1 MFKAL
6 SRRDTR
12 RGRSD
17 NRHVG
22 KCSKGAGCRPSVAS
36 TTHAS
41 SLCAGRRV
49 ERTEIVVLEK
59 TGRLKGYGAPPIG
72 TLRDAGAKAVLVGP
86 ERSLAFEAIASK
98 LTIPAVRRGSVS
110 RTALVNRLRA
120 AGAFPCVVVVAPAGY
135 GKTTLLAQ
143 WAARDA
149 RPFAWLSID
158 ERDNDPVVLLRPL
171 AAALDSIEPIEPRLL
186 EALSSGQLSVWS
198 SVMPRLAAH
207 LASGGSPF
215 VLVLDDVDLLESKDS
230 IAIVTTV
237 MENLPP
243 RSVAALSG
251 RTQPKLPVASFR
263 VGGPLLE
270 FGAYELALSRR
281 EAELL
286 LRACA
291 VEFDE
296 ESTEDLLNRTEGW
309 PAGIYLTAL
318 AARDSA
324 DSIDSSGAAEIGGDD
339 RYLADYLEAEYM
351 SELSPEL
358 LEFLRRTS
366 VLEEMSAPLCDA
378 VLERAD
384 SAAALAA
391 LERLN
396 LFLVPLDRHREW
408 YRYHKLFRDLLR
420 RGLADEEPRLVP
432 VLNARAAEWLEQQD
446 RQESALGYAHAAGDS
461 DRAARILSSIALKAQ
476 TSGRAAMLESWLRPF
491 DDDRLGQYPGV
502 AIHGC
507 RTHAFRGRRDEA
519 ERWLKAAES
528 GVAGRRKGVA
538 SVRPSISVMRSAMCS
553 SGPVQMR
560 KDAVAARSR
569 LRRGADWRPD
579 ALLVEGASVILL
591 GDNAKADSILA
602 EAALEAE
609 RLGSNETRVIALGER
624 SILAGERG
632 DYRQAE
638 ELAAE
643 ACELMEDTALK
654 DYSTSALALA
664 ASARAMLRHGMW
676 DKARYQLTLAE
687 NLLPRLTSALPW
699 LAVQVRLEVGYACV
713 TIRDRKGAERML
725 EEAHAILGHKPK
737 LGVLA
742 AGVDALGN
750 EIEGMP
756 EDGPTGNSA
765 LTAAELRLLPL
776 LSTHLS
782 FREIGERLFVSR
794 NTIKTQAISVYR
806 KLGVSSRSEAIAR
819 AAELG
824 LVGPEQPAAAAQPLD
839 AANAAAFA

>member
-1 MFKAL
+1 
-6 SRRDTR
+6 
-12 RGRSD
+12 
-17 NRHVG
+17 
-22 KCSKGAGCRPSVAS
+22 
-36 TTHAS
+36 
-41 SLCAGRRV
+41 
-49 ERTEIVVLEK
+49 
-59 TGRLKGYGAPPIG
+59 
-72 TLRDAGAKAVLVGP
+72 
-86 ERSLAFEAIASK
+86 
-98 LTIPAVRRGSVS
+98 
-110 RTALVNRLRA
+110 VNRLRA
-120 AGAFPCVVVVAPAGY
+120 AGAFPRVVVVAPAGY

-149 RPFAWLSID
+149 RPFAWLSVD
-158 ERDNDPVVLLRPL
+158 ERDNDPIVLLRHL
-171 AAALDSIEPIEPRLL
+171 VAALDSIEPIEPRLL
-186 EALSSGQLSVWS
+186 EALSFDQPSVWS
-198 SVMPRLAAH
+198 SVIPRLAAH

-230 IAIVTTV
+230 IAVVKTV
-237 MENLPP
+237 IENLPP
-243 RSVAALSG
+243 RSVAAISG

-296 ESTEDLLNRTEGW
+296 ESTVDLLNRTEGW

-324 DSIDSSGAAEIGGDD
+324 DSIDPSGAAEIGGDD
-339 RYLADYLEAEYM
+339 RYLADYLEAEHM
-351 SELSPEL
+351 SQLSPEL

-366 VLEEMSAPLCDA
+366 VLKEMSGPLCDA

-408 YRYHKLFRDLLR
+408 YRYHNLFRDLLR
-420 RGLADEEPRLVP
+420 RRLADEEPGLAP
-432 VLNARAAEWLEQQD
+432 VLNARAAEWFEQQD

-491 DDDRLGQYPGV
+491 DDDDRLGEYPAV

-507 RTHAFRGRRDEA
+507 RTHAFRGRRNEA
-519 ERWLKAAES
+519 ERWLKAAER

-553 SGPVQMR
+553 SGPVRMR
-560 KDAVAARSR
+560 TDAVAARSR
-569 LRRGADWRPD
+569 LRRGAGWRPD

-643 ACELMEDTALK
+643 ACDLMEDTALK

-676 DKARYQLTLAE
+676 DKARHQLTLAQ
-687 NLLPRLTSALPW
+687 NLLPGLTCALPW

-713 TIRDRKGAERML
+713 TIRDRRGAERML
-725 EEAHAILGHKPK
+725 EEARAILGLRPK
-737 LGVLA
+737 LGVLT
-742 AGVDALGN
+742 AGVDALGD

-756 EDGPTGNSA
+756 EDGPTGNAA

-824 LVGPEQPAAAAQPLD
+824 LVGAEEPAAAVRPLD
-839 AANAAAFA
+839 AANAAALA